1 MLTID
6 WKERLTLDT
15 EDYLLHKLPKKDYD
29 FEIIFIAYPERV
41 NGKIP
46 SEVITFISG
55 VMVRKIAKKHLDYI
69 PFYKHLWL
77 KKEDYGKLA
86 FGGIIAKL
94 MRKNPDVYIPLLE
107 EMMHAEGNTSQINA
121 LLDKVMLPLTRR
133 KPEDYLEK
141 VLQWTKSEKEEIAWA
156 ATNLCLKLIKRREDL
171 IPQVLTHF
179 ENQWVYPLGEV
190 QGLHVNFLKTVA
202 KLDPEA
208 YYSVWEEFGFSRDP
222 QIVELLC
229 AAIVDYHPEI
239 MKEVE
244 LWTKSGNARVKKASL
259 SAMKVLKRKKGAR
272 A

>member
-15 EDYLLHKLPKKDYD
+15 EDYLKNKLPKKDYD

-77 KKEDYGKLA
+77 EKEDHGKLA
-86 FGGIIAKL
+86 FGAIIARL
-94 MRKNPDVYIPLLE
+94 MNKKPEIYIPLLE
-107 EMMHAEGNTSQINA
+107 EMMAHGNTSQVNA
-121 LLDKVMLPLTRR
+121 LLDRVMLTLTRK
-133 KPEDYLEK
+133 KPEIYLEK

-156 ATNLCLKLIKRREDL
+156 ATNLCLKLIKRSVDL

-179 ENQWVYPLGEV
+179 QNQWVYPLGEV
-190 QGLHVNFLKTVA
+190 QSLHVLLLKAIA
-202 KLDPEA
+202 KLDPESYRA
-208 YYSVWEEFGFSRDP
+208 VWEEFGVSRDP

-259 SAMKVLKRKKGAR
+259 SAMKVLKRKKGAK